1 MPGGYPR
8 GNRRPGAW
16 SRLFHESAT
25 KPAKWF
31 ATERTS
37 PVFRE
42 RRLARVDSRPM
53 ADGLVLALHFEQMSN
68 AITVRLPEDLAEW
81 LELAARKTGLP
92 KGRIVREQ
100 LEKAR
105 NSAKRP
111 FLRWAGA
118 VAGPSG
124 LSMRKGFSRK

>member
-1 MPGGYPR
+1 LYGID
-8 GNRRPGAW
+8 A
-16 SRLFHESAT
+16 
-25 KPAKWF
+25 
-31 ATERTS
+31 RTRFDRDGT
-37 PVFRE
+37 VFTACRE
-42 RRLARVDSRPM
+42 IMIVRNGV
-53 ADGLVLALHFEQMSN
+53 VLHFEPMSN

-81 LELAARKTGLP
+81 LELAARKTGVP

-105 NSAKRP
+105 NSAQRP

-118 VAGPSG
+118 IAGPSG